1 MVMPRVRNIKCSLF
15 EAAMNTASTFQK
27 IVNAHVTPYL
37 FGFLGWQ
44 LMWQLQTQLA
54 VLDYALGISLMF
66 LPAGIRT
73 LAVLIFGLRG
83 AVGVFVGAVFS
94 TIEYLGHIPTM
105 DLANVVLIA
114 AISAFSAYL
123 MMQLVCWWRRIGVD
137 LEELRFSDV
146 LVIVF
151 SQGLLSATLHQWV
164 YRHHELEE
172 IYIKPSLAES
182 FRLWAAMAT
191 GDIVGSMVLMLS
203 GVMLANFLRRLH
215 PA

>member
-1 MVMPRVRNIKCSLF
+1 
-15 EAAMNTASTFQK
+15 MNTANSLQK
-27 IVNAHVTPYL
+27 IVNASLTPYL

-44 LMWQLQTQLA
+44 LMWQLQTQLPM
-54 VLDYALGISLMF
+54 LDYALGVSLIF

-83 AVGVFVGAVFS
+83 AAGVFIGAIFS

-105 DLANVVLIA
+105 DLTNVILIA

-123 MMQLVCWWRRIGVD
+123 MMVAVCRWRKIGVD
-137 LEELRFSDV
+137 LDELTFGDV
-146 LVIVF
+146 MTIVF
-151 SQGLLSATLHQWV
+151 SQGLLSATLHQLV
-164 YRHHELEE
+164 YRNHEMKGLYTE
-172 IYIKPSLAES
+172 PSLAES

-203 GVMLANFLRRLH
+203 AVTLANVLRRSH